1 MEAGKNIVERILIE
15 DNARKTCQA
24 EFHWPVI
31 TIAGKF
37 AALFAVIPVDK
48 AYFVSFNFK
57 GCNASFTYGTTRVEN
72 AWDCKAV
79 IETTTQADFFTP
91 FVAGGEF
98 NFHC

>member
-37 AALFAVIPVDK
+37 AALLAVIPVDQPD
-48 AYFVSFNFK
+48 FVSFYFK
-57 GCNASFTYGTTRVEN
+57 SGDTSFTDGTAGVEN
-72 AWDCKAV
+72 TWNGETV
-79 IETTTQADFFTP
+79 IETTAQTDFFAP

-98 NFHC
+98 DFHC